1 MRQTVQQPGPD
12 PARSKNSCSGLVRS
26 VRWLLALL
34 ALALGLGSPGLCVY
48 HCAVI
53 DYHHSHMAG
62 VGAHGHIND
71 GGEAP
76 PSEPLL
82 VAPPPAIYP
91 AVLAVVMV
99 LAALAGAR
107 YAIRQLAAVFASWI
121 RPPTAPPPRLF
132 TA

>member
-1 MRQTVQQPGPD
+1 M
-12 PARSKNSCSGLVRS
+12 A
-26 VRWLLALL
+26 LA
-34 ALALGLGSPGLCVY
+34 ALALGLGAPGLCVY

-53 DYHHSHMAG
+53 DYHHSHQPG
-62 VGAHGHIND
+62 LGAHGHIND

-91 AVLAVVMV
+91 AVLAVAMV
-99 LAALAGAR
+99 LTALAGAR
-107 YAIRQLAAVFASWI
+107 YAIRPAVAAFASWI
-121 RPPTAPPPRLF
+121 RPPIAPPPRLL